1 MSVIPS
7 TPQERRRAGHGPQLC
22 AVNATPIRT
31 YGEKLLALDI
41 GLRRLYK
48 WIFVIADVSCPILGA
63 DFLRHF
69 GLLVDVHRR
78 RLIDPTTTLYIR
90 GFTSDVDS
98 PRPTLAK
105 PHADTRFLDILSEYP
120 TLTRVNFAE
129 APIKHTTTHHIV
141 TKGPPVVSRPRRLAP
156 DKLAVARA
164 EFDHMLDLGI
174 IRPSESSWSSPLHMV
189 PKRTEGDWRPCGDY
203 RALNNITI
211 PDRYPI
217 PHIHDFASSL
227 ANKRVFSKIDLV
239 RAYHQIPIEPAD
251 IPKTAITTPFGLFEF
266 TRMPFGLRNAAQTF
280 QRFIDEVTRGFDFCY
295 AYINDLLVASDDME
309 AHEQHLREL
318 FDRLASFGVV
328 INPAKCE
335 FGVGSLDFLGH
346 HLDHDGI
353 RPLASK
359 VEAIRVFPVPKSL
372 RKLREFL
379 GLVNFYRRFIPRCA
393 DIVDPLTKLM
403 SSKNT
408 RSFALGDAAVH
419 AFEEIKAALANA
431 TMLAHQRPGAPLSV
445 VVDASDVAVGGILQ
459 QQIDDN
465 WQPLAF
471 FSLKLKSA
479 ETRYSTFGRELLAI
493 YLTIRHFRHALEGRQ
508 FHVMTDHKPLTR
520 AFDAKQDRYS
530 PREIRHLDY
539 ISQFTTD
546 IRHIKGKD
554 NVVADALSRIEI
566 NAIADAS
573 PSLDY
578 ELVAQLQ
585 QDDSELKQLHSNP
598 SLELKLFPAP
608 DTNVDIVCDVSTGH
622 PRPFI
627 PSKFRRAVFDD
638 LHNLSH
644 PGVRATQRLITERYF
659 WPGMNKDV
667 RQWAQTCIPCQK
679 SKVHRHTMTPIG
691 TFATPDARFDHVHI
705 DIVGPL
711 PHSDGFSYVLTCID
725 RFTRWP
731 EAIPIPDIT
740 AETVARA
747 FVSRWVAM
755 FGVPSTITTDRGRQ
769 FESALFRSLTELLG
783 SKRTRT
789 TAYHPS
795 ANGLVERFHRH
806 MKASLMAHG
815 NPRWTETL
823 PLVLLGIRTAVK
835 TDLGCC
841 AAELVFGTTLRL
853 PGEFITPISSCEH
866 LDPSNYVHRLKQI
879 MQSLHPVVP
888 RVRHRP
894 SHLPLDLTTCTHV
907 FLRRDA
913 VRKPLQP
920 PYDGPFRVVSR
931 ADKHFTLDING
942 RQDTVTVDRLKV
954 AYVDV
959 IPTPCPS
966 PNAAPQRSPR
976 DPVTASTSIGTPAP
990 SSASQPTPTPTPPDD
1005 PLTRLSTRSG
1015 RRVHWPKHLIDFVH

>member
-1 MSVIPS
+1 M
-7 TPQERRRAGHGPQLC
+7 
-22 AVNATPIRT
+22 NATPIQT
-31 YGEKLLALDI
+31 YGEKSLALDV

-78 RLIDPTTTLYIR
+78 RLIDPTTTLSIR
-90 GFTSDVDS
+90 GITSHVDS

-295 AYINDLLVASDDME
+295 AYIDDLLVASDDME

-346 HLDHDGI
+346 HLDYDGI

-359 VEAIRVFPVPKSL
+359 VEAIRDFPVPKSL

-393 DIVDPLTKLM
+393 DIVEPLTKLM

-419 AFEEIKAALANA
+419 AFEEIKTALANA

-459 QQIDDN
+459 QQIDDD

-471 FSLKLKSA
+471 FSLKLKPA
-479 ETRYSTFGRELLAI
+479 ETRYSTFGRELLAV
-493 YLTIRHFRHALEGRQ
+493 YLTIRHFRHTLEARQ
-508 FHVMTDHKPLTR
+508 FHVLTDHKPLTR
-520 AFDAKQDRYS
+520 AFVAKQDRYS

-546 IRHIKGKD
+546 IRHIKGNE
-554 NVVADALSRIEI
+554 NVVADALSRIEL
-566 NAIADAS
+566 NAISNAS

-578 ELVAQLQ
+578 AIVAEHQ
-585 QDDSELKQLHSNP
+585 QDDDELKQLHSNP
-598 SLELKLFPAP
+598 SVELKSFPAP
-608 DTNVDIVCDVSTGH
+608 DTNCDIVCDVSTGQ
-622 PRPFI
+622 PRPVI
-627 PSKFRRAVFDD
+627 PRKFRRAVFDD
-638 LHNLSH
+638 LHNISH
-644 PGVRATQRLITERYF
+644 PGIRATQRLITERYF

-667 RQWAQTCIPCQK
+667 RQWTQTCIPCQK
-679 SKVHRHTMTPIG
+679 SKVHRHIATPLG

-731 EAIPIPDIT
+731 EAIPIPDIS

-747 FVSRWVAM
+747 FVTRWIAM

-769 FESALFRSLTELLG
+769 FESALFRLLTELLG
-783 SKRTRT
+783 SKRIRT

-795 ANGLVERFHRH
+795 SNGLVERFHRH
-806 MKASLMAHG
+806 MKASLTAHN
-815 NPRWTETL
+815 NPRWTEAL
-823 PLVLLGIRTAVK
+823 PIVLLGIRTAVK

-841 AAELVFGTTLRL
+841 TAELVFGTTLRL
-853 PGEFITPISSCEH
+853 PGQFITPPSSSEP
-866 LDPSNYVHRLKQI
+866 LDPSNYVHRLKQT
-879 MQSLHPVVP
+879 MQTLHPTVP
-888 RVRHRP
+888 RTRHRP
-894 SHLPLDLTTCTHV
+894 SYIPPDLATCTHV
-907 FLRRDA
+907 FVRHDA
-913 VRKPLQP
+913 VRKPLRP

-931 ADKHFTLDING
+931 TDKYFTLDLNG
-942 RQDTVTVDRLKV
+942 RQDTVSIDRLKV
-954 AYVDV
+954 AHIEPTT
-959 IPTPCPS
+959 IPRPPPS
-966 PNAAPQRSPR
+966 
-976 DPVTASTSIGTPAP
+976 DPPDPPTRNPVP
-990 SSASQPTPTPTPPDD
+990 SSNTTDTPSSSSTSQPTTAPPTET
-1005 PLTRLSTRSG
+1005 LECRRTRSG
-1015 RRVHWPKHLIDFVH
+1015 RRVHWPKHLIDFVKY

>member
-1 MSVIPS
+1 
-7 TPQERRRAGHGPQLC
+7 
-22 AVNATPIRT
+22 
-31 YGEKLLALDI
+31 
-41 GLRRLYK
+41 
-48 WIFVIADVSCPILGA
+48 
-63 DFLRHF
+63 
-69 GLLVDVHRR
+69 
-78 RLIDPTTTLYIR
+78 
-90 GFTSDVDS
+90 
-98 PRPTLAK
+98 
-105 PHADTRFLDILSEYP
+105 
-120 TLTRVNFAE
+120 
-129 APIKHTTTHHIV
+129 
-141 TKGPPVVSRPRRLAP
+141 
-156 DKLAVARA
+156 
-164 EFDHMLDLGI
+164 
-174 IRPSESSWSSPLHMV
+174 
-189 PKRTEGDWRPCGDY
+189 
-203 RALNNITI
+203 
-211 PDRYPI
+211 
-217 PHIHDFASSL
+217 
-227 ANKRVFSKIDLV
+227 
-239 RAYHQIPIEPAD
+239 
-251 IPKTAITTPFGLFEF
+251 
-266 TRMPFGLRNAAQTF
+266 
-280 QRFIDEVTRGFDFCY
+280 
-295 AYINDLLVASDDME
+295 
-309 AHEQHLREL
+309 
-318 FDRLASFGVV
+318 
-328 INPAKCE
+328 
-335 FGVGSLDFLGH
+335 
-346 HLDHDGI
+346 
-353 RPLASK
+353 
-359 VEAIRVFPVPKSL
+359 
-372 RKLREFL
+372 
-379 GLVNFYRRFIPRCA
+379 
-393 DIVDPLTKLM
+393 
-403 SSKNT
+403 
-408 RSFALGDAAVH
+408 
-419 AFEEIKAALANA
+419 
-431 TMLAHQRPGAPLSV
+431 
-445 VVDASDVAVGGILQ
+445 
-459 QQIDDN
+459 
-465 WQPLAF
+465 
-471 FSLKLKSA
+471 
-479 ETRYSTFGRELLAI
+479 
-493 YLTIRHFRHALEGRQ
+493 
-508 FHVMTDHKPLTR
+508 
-520 AFDAKQDRYS
+520 
-530 PREIRHLDY
+530 
-539 ISQFTTD
+539 
-546 IRHIKGKD
+546 
-554 NVVADALSRIEI
+554 
-566 NAIADAS
+566 
-573 PSLDY
+573 
-578 ELVAQLQ
+578 
-585 QDDSELKQLHSNP
+585 
-598 SLELKLFPAP
+598 
-608 DTNVDIVCDVSTGH
+608 
-622 PRPFI
+622 
-627 PSKFRRAVFDD
+627 
-638 LHNLSH
+638 
-644 PGVRATQRLITERYF
+644 
-659 WPGMNKDV
+659 MNKDV